1 MNESQKAP
9 VNNPERAH
17 DVPPSEI
24 FADFMKSGWLP
35 TPLTGITQD
44 EVIEYCVIRRA
55 RLSDAFIRTRLVI
68 PSGSAKQRSNDTDYL
83 YRPHSAFAY
92 YTGVQGVEAQPDSVL
107 VMEPNDN
114 GHDAILFINPRSTRE
129 TEAFYQ
135 DAKNGELWVGRRFTT
150 DEASQ

>member
-9 VNNPERAH
+9 INIPERAH

-24 FADFMKSGWLP
+24 FSEFMKSGWLP
-35 TPLTGITQD
+35 TPLEDVVQN
-44 EVIEYCVIRRA
+44 EVIQFCVNRRA
-55 RLSDAFIRTRLVI
+55 QLSDSFIGTRLVI

-107 VMEPNDN
+107 VMEPIVG
-114 GHDAILFINPRSTRE
+114 GHEPILFINPRSTRD

-150 DEASQ
+150 D